1 MAIKGIVFDLYGT
14 IIDIETD
21 ESMEEIYRGI
31 AHFLT
36 YHGVYLHRWEVK
48 DLYYRILKEQKE
60 QSEEEY
66 PEIDVES
73 IWNTFLTHQGMKGA
87 AARKRLARTLSHI
100 YRGISR
106 KRLRLYPSV
115 KDVLDELRAT
125 CRLALIS
132 DAQTCYALPE
142 IRAVGLD
149 GYFDPVIISADYGF
163 RKPDPR
169 LIQRALEMMSYA
181 PSEVICIGNDMYR
194 DIYGASMFGIKTIFI
209 ASNQGKQSY
218 GDVTAD
224 YAVSRFE
231 DVLTGVEALKKM
243 SHNSLQVVSKSL

>member
-1 MAIKGIVFDLYGT
+1 MAIKSIIFDLYGT
-14 IIDIETD
+14 LIDIETD

-36 YHGVYLHRWEVK
+36 YYGVYMHRWKVR
-48 DLYYRILKEQKE
+48 DLYYQIMKQQKE

-66 PEIDVES
+66 PEINVES
-73 IWNTFLTHQGMKGA
+73 VWNTFLRQEGMKVA
-87 AARKRLARTLSHI
+87 TARKKLARTLSHI

-106 KRLRLYPSV
+106 KRLRLCPSV
-115 KDVLDELRAT
+115 KDVLGELRAT
-125 CRLALIS
+125 RRLALIS
-132 DAQTCYALPE
+132 DAQPCYALPE

-149 GYFDPVIISADYGF
+149 GYFDPIVISADYGF

-169 LIQRALEMMSYA
+169 LIENALEIMSLA
-181 PSEVICIGNDMYR
+181 PGEVICVGNDMYR
-194 DIYGASMFGIKTIFI
+194 DIYGAYMLGIKTIFI

-224 YAVSRFE
+224 YAISRFE
-231 DVLTGVEALKKM
+231 DVLMGVEAL
-243 SHNSLQVVSKSL
+243 S